1 MIGERISFFEVK
13 EICGVGV
20 GVGVG
25 EGERGEVF
33 YAKED
38 AREDQKKSRAWELNM
53 LLKSEKAYG
62 SR

>member
-1 MIGERISFFEVK
+1 MK